1 MEVAMN
7 TFRAS
12 VAILALIFSL
22 SAFGLSFDK
31 FSLSDGDTV
40 ALQGFNV
47 SAHITDLPDF
57 DTYMV
62 LTSVYVFDSDLG
74 SFSWN
79 CDAAFQN
86 WGHFDGINIEYLV
99 PDVYHFN
106 DEPTPSKLRVVA
118 KVGDLSK
125 VWDPEIR
132 YPAVSGDEI
141 LVRMYIYGFDTSQN
155 WHEAMKEVTLQV
167 K

>member
-1 MEVAMN
+1 MN
-7 TFRAS
+7 IRRTS
-12 VAILALIFSL
+12 VAILLMVFSL

-40 ALQGFNV
+40 SLRGFNV
-47 SAHITDLPDF
+47 SAHIIDLPDF

-62 LTSVYVFDSDLG
+62 LTSIYVFDTDLG
-74 SFSWN
+74 YFSWN

-86 WGHFDGINIEYLV
+86 WGHFDGINIEYVV
-99 PDVYHFN
+99 PDVYHFS
-106 DEPTPSKLRVVA
+106 DEPTPSKLHVVA

-132 YPAVSGDEI
+132 YPAVSGDKI
-141 LVRMYIYGFDTSQN
+141 MVRMYIYGFDKSHY
-155 WHEAMKEVTLQV
+155 WHEAMTEVTLQV
-167 K
+167 E